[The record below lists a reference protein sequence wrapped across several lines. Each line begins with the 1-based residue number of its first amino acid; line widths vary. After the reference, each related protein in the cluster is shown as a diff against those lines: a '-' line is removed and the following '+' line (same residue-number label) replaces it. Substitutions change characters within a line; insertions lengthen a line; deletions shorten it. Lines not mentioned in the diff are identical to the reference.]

1 MGGAD
6 FKWTMAEQ
14 KIKAAF
20 DFVEARVLLDQLI
33 ELFGKYALLDDIIQ
47 QHGFFRLGVFHNG
60 Q

>member
-20 DFVEARVLLDQLI
+20 DLIEARVLLDKLI
-33 ELFGKYALLDDIIQ
+33 ERFGKFALLDDIIQ
-47 QHGFFRLGVFHNG
+47 QHVLLRSDVFHNG